1 MARAAQEVA
10 IGSLLREWSK
20 GGGRLPGKRWLPL
33 RWVYLPA
40 RWEVCDQPLRT
51 GKGSKASPPTRL
63 DLSSP
68 PWARRALV
76 QRARRAREA
85 AGEAHALPA
94 AARARRPE
102 PAGAASWAPSPA
114 SPGLSTCSGGME
126 LPLGLLLLWALLPPE
141 AHAKEG
147 KSGTHRRS
155 LCLEGW
161 AGTATSL
168 RGRERDLAQAPG
180 APGTPLSDW
189 GIREGQPGVGG
200 PWPGKAHA
208 NLGGSVNEPRYVLPL
223 LHLLLAEAQMARYIQ
238 WSKRILPLF
247 PSNTGL
253 ADNKF
258 KHKLRKFLPS
268 FGNSPAVS
276 WGSPLRS

>member
-102 PAGAASWAPSPA
+102 PAGAASRAPSPA
-114 SPGLSTCSGGME
+114 YLGLSTCSGGME
-126 LPLGLLLLWALLPPE
+126 PSLGLLLLWALLPPE
-141 AHAKEG
+141 AHGKEG
-147 KSGTHRRS
+147 KRETRRRS
-155 LCLEGW
+155 LCLEEW
-161 AGTATSL
+161 AGARS
-168 RGRERDLAQAPG
+168 ESDLAKGQGTGPG
-180 APGTPLSDW
+180 PRVWDSGDTS
-189 GIREGQPGVGG
+189 EG
-200 PWPGKAHA
+200 
-208 NLGGSVNEPRYVLPL
+208 LGGSGKGSR
-223 LHLLLAEAQMARYIQ
+223 Q
-238 WSKRILPLF
+238 WGDH
-247 PSNTGL
+247 GL
-253 ADNKF
+253 ANAI
-258 KHKLRKFLPS
+258 RIS
-268 FGNSPAVS
+268 VAQ
-276 WGSPLRS
+276 